1 MYIYIYIYYIY
12 IYITSPSHSVL
23 STPMVAKHLSQHA
36 LQRIHLNRISQGR
49 SGAVA
54 LDEPHVLGLHGA
66 LLQPGCSWFQPWK
79 MTPGVTTESL

>member
-1 MYIYIYIYYIY
+1 MYIYNMY

-49 SGAVA
+49 AGAVA